1 VSGFRS
7 VILDVDST
15 LSGVEGID
23 WLASWRGPETQA
35 SVAKLTDQAM
45 QGTIPLEAVFAKRL
59 DMVKP
64 TAVQIKSLAQVYV
77 ARIARDAK
85 ESIARMQAKG
95 VKITLVSG
103 GIRQAILPI
112 AREVGLEE
120 TEVHAVPLIFDDGG
134 NYQGFDESCVLTR
147 KYGKRLAVEQILLQ
161 RPAIA
166 VGDGMTDFE
175 IRPAVD
181 AFGAYTGFVRREA
194 VVGQADFVIED
205 FSQLVT
211 LVLK

>member
-1 VSGFRS
+1 

-23 WLASWRGPETQA
+23 WLASLRGPETQA
-35 SVAKLTDQAM
+35 SVADLTDQAM
-45 QGTIPLEAVFAKRL
+45 QGVLPLEAVFARRL
-59 DMVKP
+59 EMVKP
-64 TAVQIKSLAQVYV
+64 TAAQVQKLAEVYV
-77 ARIARDAK
+77 ARIAGGAK
-85 ESIARMQAKG
+85 DSIARIRAKG
-95 VKITLVSG
+95 VRITLVSG
-103 GIRQAILPI
+103 GVRQAILPV

-120 TEVHAVPLIFDDGG
+120 GEVHAVPLIFDEGG
-134 NYQGFDESCVLTR
+134 NYKGFDESCVLTR
-147 KYGKRLAVEQILLQ
+147 KYGKRLAVEQILPQ

-181 AFGAYTGFVRREA
+181 AFAAYTGFVRREA
-194 VVGQADFVIED
+194 VVEQADFVIED

-211 LVLK
+211 LVLHDQ